1 MKKVLK
7 ITIILIMIFTMFAQV
22 SMTFAAQTKG
32 TSDSGGGIQPSSSGS
47 SAGGKASTK
56 WSDKSTDWWK
66 PTDPNIGEK
75 NLVDKANVITTV
87 IRNIG
92 IVVSVIALMIIG
104 IREMTASVE
113 EKSIIK
119 QSMPGYILGAVMVGA
134 ISFLP
139 SLIYNIVKNF

>member
-7 ITIILIMIFTMFAQV
+7 ITIILVMIFTIFAQV
-22 SMTFAAQTKG
+22 SLVYADN
-32 TSDSGGGIQPSSSGS
+32 SI
-47 SAGGKASTK
+47 GGKSTK

-66 PTDPNIGEK
+66 PTDPDIGQQ
-75 NLVDKANVITTV
+75 NYINKANIITTV

-104 IREMTASVE
+104 IREITASAE

-119 QSMPGYILGAVMVGA
+119 QSMPGYILGAVMIGA

-139 SLIYNIVKNF
+139 SLIYNIVKNI

>member
-7 ITIILIMIFTMFAQV
+7 ITIILMMIFTIFAQV
-22 SMTFAAQTKG
+22 SNVYANYGKG
-32 TSDSGGGIQPSSSGS
+32 TDGSGGGGQTSSSS
-47 SAGGKASTK
+47 TGGQSTK
-56 WSDKSTDWWK
+56 WSEKSTDWWK
-66 PTDPNIGEK
+66 PTDPDIGES
-75 NLVDKANVITTV
+75 NYIDKANIITTV

-104 IREMTASVE
+104 IREMTASAE

>member
-7 ITIILIMIFTMFAQV
+7 ITIILIMIFTMYAQV
-22 SMTFAAQTKG
+22 SVTFAAQVEG
-32 TSDSGGGIQPSSSGS
+32 TE
-47 SAGGKASTK
+47 SAGGAGTSEWTGGKSN
-56 WSDKSTDWWK
+56 WSDKSIDWWK
-66 PTDPNIGEK
+66 PTDPDIGES
-75 NLVDKANVITTV
+75 NYINKANIITTV

-104 IREMTASVE
+104 IREMTASAE

>member
-22 SMTFAAQTKG
+22 SMVYA
-32 TSDSGGGIQPSSSGS
+32 
-47 SAGGKASTK
+47 ASTK

-75 NLVDKANVITTV
+75 NLVNKANVITTV

-104 IREMTASVE
+104 IREMTASAE

>member
-7 ITIILIMIFTMFAQV
+7 ITIILMMIFTIFAQV
-22 SMTFAAQTKG
+22 
-32 TSDSGGGIQPSSSGS
+32 
-47 SAGGKASTK
+47 
-56 WSDKSTDWWK
+56 DWWK
-66 PTDPNIGEK
+66 PTDPDIGES
-75 NLVDKANVITTV
+75 NYINKANIITTV

-92 IVVSVIALMIIG
+92 IVVSVIAIMIIG
-104 IREMTASVE
+104 IREMTASAE

>member
-22 SMTFAAQTKG
+22 SVTFAAQSEGTDASGGAG
-32 TSDSGGGIQPSSSGS
+32 TSEWT
-47 SAGGKASTK
+47 GGKSN
-56 WSDKSTDWWK
+56 WSDKSTGWWK
-66 PTDPNIGEK
+66 PTDPDIGEQ
-75 NLVDKANVITTV
+75 NFANKANIITTV

-104 IREMTASVE
+104 IREMLASAE
-113 EKSIIK
+113 EKSVIK
-119 QSMPGYILGAVMVGA
+119 QAMPGYILGAIMVGA

-139 SLIYNIVKNF
+139 SLIYNIVKNI

>member
-7 ITIILIMIFTMFAQV
+7 ITIILMMIFTIFAQV
-22 SMTFAAQTKG
+22 SLVYAGQAKG
-32 TSDSGGGIQPSSSGS
+32 TDGSGGGGQTSSSS
-47 SAGGKASTK
+47 TGGQSTK
-56 WSDKSTDWWK
+56 SSDKSTDWWK
-66 PTDPNIGEK
+66 PTDPDIGES
-75 NLVDKANVITTV
+75 NYINKANIITTV

-104 IREMTASVE
+104 IREMTASAE

>member
-7 ITIILIMIFTMFAQV
+7 ITIILMMIFTIFAQV
-22 SMTFAAQTKG
+22 SLVYAA
-32 TSDSGGGIQPSSSGS
+32 P
-47 SAGGKASTK
+47 TK
-56 WSDKSTDWWK
+56 WSEKSTDWWK
-66 PTDPNIGEK
+66 PTDPDIGES
-75 NLVDKANVITTV
+75 NYINKANIITTV

-104 IREMTASVE
+104 IREMTASAE

>member
-7 ITIILIMIFTMFAQV
+7 ITIILMMIFTIFAQV
-22 SMTFAAQTKG
+22 SNVYAA
-32 TSDSGGGIQPSSSGS
+32 P
-47 SAGGKASTK
+47 TK
-56 WSDKSTDWWK
+56 WSEKSTDWWK
-66 PTDPNIGEK
+66 PTDPDIGES
-75 NLVDKANVITTV
+75 NYINKANIITTV

-104 IREMTASVE
+104 IREMTASAE

>member
-7 ITIILIMIFTMFAQV
+7 ITIILMMIFTIFAQV
-22 SMTFAAQTKG
+22 SLVYAGQAKG
-32 TSDSGGGIQPSSSGS
+32 TDGSGGGGQTSSSGT
-47 SAGGKASTK
+47 GGQSTK
-56 WSDKSTDWWK
+56 WSEKSTDWWK
-66 PTDPNIGEK
+66 PTDPDIGES
-75 NLVDKANVITTV
+75 NYINKANIITTV

-104 IREMTASVE
+104 IREMTASAE

>member
-22 SMTFAAQTKG
+22 SVTFAAQTKG
-32 TSDSGGGIQPSSSGS
+32 TGDSGGGIQPSSSTGEQ
-47 SAGGKASTK
+47 STK

-66 PTDPNIGEK
+66 PTDPDIGEQ
-75 NLVDKANVITTV
+75 NYVNKANIITTV
-87 IRNIG
+87 IRNVG

-104 IREMTASVE
+104 IREMTASAE

-119 QSMPGYILGAVMVGA
+119 QAMPGYILGAIMVGA

-139 SLIYNIVKNF
+139 SLIYNIVKNI

>member
-1 MKKVLK
+1 M
-7 ITIILIMIFTMFAQV
+7 MIFTIFAQLSV
-22 SMTFAAQTKG
+22 TLAAQVEGTESSGGAG
-32 TSDSGGGIQPSSSGS
+32 TSEWTR
-47 SAGGKASTK
+47 GKSN

-66 PTDPNIGEK
+66 PTDSDIGEK
-75 NLVDKANVITTV
+75 EFISKANIITTV

-104 IREMTASVE
+104 IREMTASAE

-119 QSMPGYILGAVMVGA
+119 QAMPGYILGAIMVGA